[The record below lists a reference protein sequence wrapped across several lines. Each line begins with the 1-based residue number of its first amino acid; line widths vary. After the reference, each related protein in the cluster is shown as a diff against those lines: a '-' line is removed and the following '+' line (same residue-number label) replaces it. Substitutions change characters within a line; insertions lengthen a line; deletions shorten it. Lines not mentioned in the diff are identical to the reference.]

1 MVGLAQQNS
10 LVLGQHFLFLHKMLA
25 VWLAKCTVAK
35 PNTCCWLAWWFDRT
49 RWVAVA
55 TLRSQCSSF
64 PGRCSSC
71 FSSFSP
77 CNVTDRL
84 DWWSAMWR
92 FQGVKTYLWSGV
104 LAWPHCDLIC
114 CSEQPTIRTFAASK
128 QANKQRNIHRLR
140 RGGIFDNEISRSR
153 FQLHCGCF
161 CIAHEFA
168 AELGLG
174 VNAVEQLWSNRI
186 PNRRDLVWKLNSET
200 AGRRR
205 RRGRRKWWRIR
216 NTIKCWV

>member
-1 MVGLAQQNS
+1 MKNNTTVLHGRVLSVG
-10 LVLGQHFLFLHKMLA
+10 G
-25 VWLAKCTVAK
+25 
-35 PNTCCWLAWWFDRT
+35 
-49 RWVAVA
+49 VA

-71 FSSFSP
+71 LSSFSL

-84 DWWSAMWR
+84 HWRSAMWR

-104 LAWPHCDLIC
+104 LAWQQCDRIC

-128 QANKQRNIHRLR
+128 QASKQTNTHRLR
-140 RGGIFDNEISRSR
+140 RGGIFDKEISRSR
-153 FQLHCGCF
+153 FQLYCGCF

-174 VNAVEQLWSNRI
+174 VNAVEQLWSNQT
-186 PNRRDLVWKLNSET
+186 PNRRYLVWKPNSET
-200 AGRRR
+200 AGRQR
-205 RRGRRKWWRIR
+205 RRGRKAKMVKDHEYYQVLGVAPDA
-216 NTIKCWV
+216 TAAEIKKAYYVKVV